1 MAFGEGHKILLKT
14 ALPMYRPASVLPMKY
29 SVFDPMQVLEMEEA
43 PMSNLMQEGNS
54 HMSNYG
60 RLVVGHLK
68 ILANWV
74 VVFGVLDRTF
84 H

>member
-1 MAFGEGHKILLKT
+1 MAFAEGHKILLET
-14 ALPMYRPASVLPMKY
+14 ALPTYHRASVLPMKY

-43 PMSNLMQEGNS
+43 AMSDLMQEGNS

-60 RLVVGHLK
+60 RLVVGHLE
-68 ILANWV
+68 IQANWV
-74 VVFGVLDRTF
+74 VEFGALDRAF